1 MYFCEIHL
9 TMCLGSLGI
18 NKLLQ
23 IFNSL
28 NIMKKLLFTLA
39 ALLMAGN
46 AMADRVVTFNAAVDD
61 MECGAAV
68 YDEYGML
75 LGNYWTM
82 SKDGVVINI
91 FSANGSN
98 PCEDGVYFVAYCSLP
113 ESESNISVLSELYSV
128 DDDAPQYSRYY
139 GGISRIEF
147 NCSESAFYCAENL
160 QLLRPHFYGDYS
172 AEGSFGCYDAED
184 EFGFCPEFV
193 EFGGGSTKI
202 YTITVTL
209 YGVEDEPVTP
219 DIPTTRSL
227 TVCDGEATN
236 NYAPIYGLYYDTPNT
251 MTQMIYPADMLT
263 DMQGGKISE
272 LRFFCANDG
281 GIPTELAGATIQL
294 SLKVVDQDRYT
305 EGAIEVIEGAT
316 VVANTTIAGG
326 GSELVFTLDEP
337 FEYTE
342 GNLMIETL
350 LTTSASFK
358 TTTFYGVNTEYISS
372 MYQYV
377 WSTWAGPSMNGN
389 NFLPQV
395 AFTYEAGEVT
405 PPVVPTE
412 KTGAPTFHGYT
423 EDGIHAYFVEILE
436 TEPSVIYYRVQY
448 PDGTWTEWTE
458 YEEILS
464 FEGDGKYRIEAYAVA
479 EGKAQSEQIA
489 YEFVVA
495 PRTGIDEMVAGK
507 QVAGVRYF
515 NLAGQEMQEANG
527 LTIVV
532 TTYTDGTTSTVK
544 VVK

>member
-1 MYFCEIHL
+1 
-9 TMCLGSLGI
+9 
-18 NKLLQ
+18 
-23 IFNSL
+23 
-28 NIMKKLLFTLA
+28 MKKLLFTLA

-98 PCEDGVYFVAYCSLP
+98 PCEDGVYYVAYCSLP
-113 ESESNISVLSELYSV
+113 ESESNINVLSELYSV

-147 NCSESAFYCAENL
+147 NCSVSAFYCAENL

-209 YGVEDEPVTP
+209 YGVEDEPVNP

-448 PDGTWTEWTE
+448 PDGTWTEWAE

-507 QVAGVRYF
+507 EVAGVRYF